1 MVAPGSTGAQGSGFG
16 LESMAHTHLDTR
28 KHGRKQSTGT
38 DRRYRHG
45 AR

>member
-16 LESMAHTHLDTR
+16 LESMAHTHLDTG

-38 DRRYRHG
+38 DRRHRHG

>member
-16 LESMAHTHLDTR
+16 LESWALTLLDAG

-38 DRRYRHG
+38 DRRHRHC